1 MERIRRHSMKKAFL
15 LMLWIGAGTLCEA
28 QESSPAPFTPLELEL
43 TLTRPGSGDVD
54 RATYTLYVLANSG
67 SYTNLR
73 VGREVAVPV
82 TSFANAAEADTP
94 GRASSKP
101 LTSYQYRNVGIN
113 VSCRASSSGERFR
126 LELQLERSS
135 LDDTEEVSP
144 STDLPSFRTF
154 NVNAG
159 VLLGDGGSTHL
170 VLGNDRSL
178 GASWN
183 VDVKLVVEK

>member
-1 MERIRRHSMKKAFL
+1 MKKAFL
-15 LMLWIGAGTLCEA
+15 LMLWIGAGTFCEA
-28 QESSPAPFTPLELEL
+28 QESPPAPFIPLKLEL
-43 TLTRPGSGDVD
+43 TLTRPGGSDAD

-82 TSFANAAEADTP
+82 TSFANAAEVDTP

-113 VSCRASSSGERFR
+113 VSCRASSRGEPFR

-135 LDDTEEVSP
+135 LDEPGEAS
-144 STDLPSFRTF
+144 SAADLPSFRTF

-159 VLLGDGGSTHL
+159 LLLRDGGSAQL